1 MPGLCRGAYL
11 PITSRSGSAHCP
23 RPQDPLTS
31 SARNQGRPSAVLSF
45 STINARNTH
54 PKTSDTLGG
63 LSAIAILGGFLYVA
77 VIHEQ

>member
-11 PITSRSGSAHCP
+11 PITSLRLRPLPTPAGPPNQLSQKSGA
-23 RPQDPLTS
+23 
-31 SARNQGRPSAVLSF
+31 AFKAVLSF
-45 STINARNTH
+45 STTNARNTH

-63 LSAIAILGGFLYVA
+63 LSAIAILGCFLYVA